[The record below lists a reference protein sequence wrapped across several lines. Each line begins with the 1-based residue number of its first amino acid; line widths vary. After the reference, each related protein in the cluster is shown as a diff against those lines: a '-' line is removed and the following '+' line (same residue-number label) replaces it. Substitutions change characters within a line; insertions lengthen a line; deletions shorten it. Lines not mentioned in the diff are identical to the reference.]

1 MIKWIRN
8 SNDELTK
15 TWPLLGCGIT
25 RKMPGMTLGS
35 DPLAGNWCIHDM
47 VVRDKA
53 CAGGKLGVVCW
64 LSIGIPS

>member
-8 SNDELTK
+8 SNDKLTK
-15 TWPLLGCGIT
+15 TPA
-25 RKMPGMTLGS
+25 MTLS
-35 DPLAGNWCIHDM
+35 FEPLAGNWCNHDM

-53 CAGGKLGVVCW
+53 CAGGKLGAVCW